1 MVQARPAAMEEQIET
16 ADVKEGL
23 ERLEGFGS
31 SGWGRYLALTTAL
44 IAVLAAVASLVSGN
58 LANDALL
65 AKNDAL
71 LLQIKASDG
80 WNQYQSKSIKIH
92 LLEGGLGAG
101 GDGATTLDRY
111 RNEQK
116 QLKAAAEALQSRVEE
131 SNGRAEA
138 FLETHHT
145 AALSV
150 TLFQIAIALSAIG
163 ALLQRRAF
171 WLLSIVMALAGLGF
185 FGVAFGAFVS

>member
-1 MVQARPAAMEEQIET
+1 MVQARSTAMEEQIET

-92 LLEGGLGAG
+92 LLEGGLGTG
-101 GDGATTLDRY
+101 GDGAATLDRY

-131 SNGRAEA
+131 SNSRAEA
-138 FLETHHT
+138 FLEKHHT

-150 TLFQIAIALSAIG
+150 TLFQIAIAMSAIS
-163 ALLQRRAF
+163 ALLRRRAF

-185 FGVAFGAFVS
+185 LGVAFGAFVS